1 MLQRLGKRRIELT
14 LNLDAIAG
22 RYLSDLLSQPQAVSA
37 TWRQLSDWGHRKEIA
52 QLRGSGRF
60 ERIVLTGMGSS
71 YFALHPL
78 CIQLAGNGWTPLM
91 LETSELVHFYSHLL
105 APTTLVV
112 AVSQSGQSAEMVRLL
127 ELNAGKAA
135 VIGVTN
141 NEGGHLATLA
151 TVAVLTAAG
160 DEYSVS
166 CKTYLCT
173 LMALPVV
180 GAALCGLDVARCLR
194 GLEEA
199 GEKVQSYLQGWES
212 HVLEFCDLLRDVRD
226 MFLVGRGPSLAAA
239 CTGAL
244 ILKEAAHF
252 HAEAMSSAAL
262 RHGPYEMLGPGT
274 LVGVFAGSERT
285 RALNDKL
292 ADDLE
297 RSGVQVMPFS
307 SHARHPACRLPE
319 VSELVRPMVEILPI
333 QMMTLALG
341 AIANREPGVFER
353 ATKVTD
359 IE

>member
-1 MLQRLGKRRIELT
+1 MKRRIELS
-14 LNLDAIAG
+14 LELDAIAG
-22 RYLSDLLSQPQAVSA
+22 RYLSDLLSQPQALDA
-37 TWRQLSDWGHRKEIA
+37 TWRKLRETKAPEEIVRLT
-52 QLRGSGRF
+52 QSGRF
-60 ERIVLTGMGSS
+60 DRIVLTGMGSS

-78 CIQLAGNGWTPLM
+78 SIQLAENGWTPLM

-105 APTTLVV
+105 MPATLVV

-127 ELNAGKAA
+127 ELNAGNAA
-135 VIGVTN
+135 IIGVTN
-141 NEGGHLATLA
+141 NESGPLAKQA
-151 TVAVLTAAG
+151 NVAVLTAAG

-173 LMALPVV
+173 LMALQVV
-180 GAALCGLDVARCLR
+180 GAALCGLEVAQCLR

-199 GEKVQSYLQGWES
+199 GEKVQSYLHHWKS
-212 HVLEFCDLLRDVRD
+212 HVLEFCDLLHDVRD
-226 MFLVGRGPSLAAA
+226 MFLVGRGPSLGAA

-262 RHGPYEMLGPGT
+262 RHGPFEMLGPGIFI
-274 LVGVFAGSERT
+274 GVFAGSERT
-285 RALNDKL
+285 RALNEKL

-297 RSGVQVMPFS
+297 RSGVQAVLFS
-307 SHARHPACRLPE
+307 SHSRHPACRLPD
-319 VSELVRPMVEILPI
+319 VSEFVRPMVEILPV